1 MSLDASHEESSD
13 AIIAISF
20 AIKYKH
26 RDINKL
32 FYNLK
37 PALSITL
44 GSFAIFYVYVL
55 ILLSLAIYSVMSNIL
70 CERNQQNHY
79 FMMRSLQWSHSI

>member
-20 AIKYKH
+20 AIEYKH
-26 RDINKL
+26 RDINKV

-44 GSFAIFYVYVL
+44 GSFAIFCGYFLLFLFLALYL
-55 ILLSLAIYSVMSNIL
+55 IVRNIL
-70 CERNQQNHY
+70 YEHNSQHHHSL
-79 FMMRSLQWSHSI
+79 MRIQ